1 LSNNQTSNSAGQ
13 VFATTRWTRV
23 IATRGESPNARAAL
37 SDLCAAYYEP
47 VVKFL
52 RARFRNDDQARELAH
67 AFFEQLLKKNNLAQA
82 SPERGRFRSYL
93 LGAVKHFAA
102 DFHEKEFASKRG
114 KQHEHV
120 SIGEGTDTSPG
131 IDPPEPDAKP
141 LEIEFDKQWA
151 LTLLDRAIKQLEAE
165 QRDAGKI
172 DQFESLKPWLSGG
185 GTGSQ
190 ADVAGKLGMN
200 EGAVKVAIHR
210 LRKRFREIVKSEIAQ
225 TVPVSSDVQGELQY
239 LMQVISG

>member
-1 LSNNQTSNSAGQ
+1 MSTTDKARASA

-23 IATRGESPNARAAL
+23 LAAGGESSEARAAL
-37 SDLCAAYYEP
+37 SDLCSAYYEP

-52 RARFRNDDQARELAH
+52 HARFRDEDRARELAH
-67 AFFEQLLKKNNLAQA
+67 SFFARLLEKNNLSEA

-102 DFHEKEFASKRG
+102 DVHAREHAAKRG

-120 SIGEGTDTSPG
+120 AIGEGTDTSPG
-131 IDPPEPDAKP
+131 VDPPEPDARP
-141 LEIEFDKQWA
+141 VELEFDRQWA
-151 LTLLDRAIKQLEAE
+151 LTLLDHAIKQLEEE
-165 QRDAGKI
+165 QRNTGNF
-172 DQFESLKPWLSGG
+172 DQFELLKPWLSGG
-185 GTGSQ
+185 GMSSQ
-190 ADVAGKLGMN
+190 ATVAEKLGMN

-225 TVPVSSDVQGELQY
+225 TVPETDDVQEELQY
-239 LMQVISG
+239 LMLVVSG

>member
-1 LSNNQTSNSAGQ
+1 ML
-13 VFATTRWTRV
+13 
-23 IATRGESPNARAAL
+23 ATRGESPEARAAL

-52 RARFRNDDQARELAH
+52 RARLRNDDQARELAH
-67 AFFEQLLKKNNLAQA
+67 AFFEQLLEKNNLSSA

-93 LGAVKHFAA
+93 LGAAKHFAA
-102 DFHEKEFASKRG
+102 DVHAKEHAGKRG

-120 SIGEGTDTSPG
+120 TIGEGTDTSPG
-131 IDPPEPDAKP
+131 VDPPEPDVKP

-151 LTLLDRAIKQLEAE
+151 LTLLDHAIKQLEDE
-165 QRDAGKI
+165 HRDTGKLQ
-172 DQFESLKPWLSGG
+172 QFEVLKPWLTGG
-185 GTGSQ
+185 GTTSQ
-190 ADVAGKLGMN
+190 DDVAAKLGMN

-225 TVPVSSDVQGELQY
+225 TIPESDDVQEELRY
-239 LMQVISG
+239 LMQVVSG